1 MADFDVIVVG
11 RGTENTDAVLAMRH
25 GLSVD
30 DIAGTIHAHPT
41 LSKILEAAFREVTRQ

>member
-11 RGTENTDAVLAMRH
+11 RGAGNTNAVLAMRH

-30 DIAGTIHAHPT
+30 DVAETVHAHPT
-41 LSKILEAAFREVTRQ
+41 LSKALEAAFREVTRQ

>member
-11 RGTENTDAVLAMRH
+11 GGARNTDAVLAMRH

-30 DIAGTIHAHPT
+30 DVAQAVHAHPT
-41 LSKILEAAFREVTRQ
+41 LSKVLEAAFREVTRQ